1 MWNIELHEIARKE
14 RYRRW
19 ILGWNYVWTC
29 RICGYEGKENTN
41 MHRNF
46 VLFSKRYAEYFSYY
60 HKRNVFDGLFSS
72 NETFEYRKHV
82 LLFQEKK
89 KRKEWLRISFP
100 SNVIPTFTSI
110 EYINLHER
118 SPNFTSL
125 SACHPFENTK
135 IPSTLLLVQTRHTP
149 LDEEHS
155 IRTMVE
161 RWIAFVVDE
170 RKKNEKKKDIRIC
183 LVRGWGEG
191 RGWRTQAWSLWQ
203 GIVVCIYDT
212 YANGTPF
219 ARANRLRFARS
230 SRHAPIQ
237 ITVHQAAYSRRYG
250 TTPLKL
256 TRRGKIIGESF
267 ARSRSK
273 ALNIRSGEIILCY
286 LFYRWIDRDNI
297 LFIFESWRKMEL
309 E

>member
-29 RICGYEGKENTN
+29 RRLFMQIRQFVDTRGKKIRICIEILSCFLNATSNIFHSITN
-41 MHRNF
+41 VTYSMD
-46 VLFSKRYAEYFSYY
+46 YFRVKTKLSNIESTCYY
-60 HKRNVFDGLFSS
+60 S
-72 NETFEYRKHV
+72 T
-82 LLFQEKK
+82 EKK
-89 KRKEWLRISFP
+89 KRKEWLRISFS

-170 RKKNEKKKDIRIC
+170 RKKNEKKKKRHSNLSC
-183 LVRGWGEG
+183 TRMRGGEG
-191 RGWRTQAWSLWQ
+191 VENSSVEPLTRDRCMHIWYVRERNPFCPSKS
-203 GIVVCIYDT
+203 
-212 YANGTPF
+212 TPF
-219 ARANRLRFARS
+219 CTFIAPRS
-230 SRHAPIQ
+230 HSNNCAP
-237 ITVHQAAYSRRYG
+237 G
-250 TTPLKL
+250 CLLTP
-256 TRRGKIIGESF
+256 I
-267 ARSRSK
+267 
-273 ALNIRSGEIILCY
+273 
-286 LFYRWIDRDNI
+286 RDNAI
-297 LFIFESWRKMEL
+297 ETYTARKDYRRIVCSIAIQSVEY
-309 E
+309 